1 VDTLL
6 DDVALLRLKAEGVER
21 GNENSSLTFKAHNK
35 LTLLEAEF
43 RQLQEV
49 SDGKSVAAL
58 PLMSLQ
64 SSIVAIKEAIKENVL
79 PELAAS
85 VAYPIVEKVEDLKA
99 LLVETQA
106 FDRKVEELRVEFE
119 ALKRLI
125 DQLDGLREATPAPEL
140 AG

>member
-6 DDVALLRLKAEGVER
+6 DDVALLKLKAEGVER

-64 SSIVAIKEAIKENVL
+64 SSIVAIKENVL

-125 DQLDGLREATPAPEL
+125 DQLDSLREATPAPEL